1 VSEQIEEELDAI
13 KRLLVLLL
21 MKLGTETTEIA
32 TALGKGKATISR
44 MVPKQKIKPLSM
56 KK

>member
-1 VSEQIEEELDAI
+1 MGEEIAEELDAI

-32 TALGKGKATISR
+32 TAIGRGKATISR
-44 MVPKQKIKPLSM
+44 MVPKQKIKPLWL